1 MINTNGM
8 NVDDEDEVD
17 CILAQA
23 DILVP
28 DSSPEKMGTAGLPQF
43 TLYAQKGWH
52 APRQGNNSRVQTERD
67 SCQGSLCVF
76 TWM

>member
-8 NVDDEDEVD
+8 NVEDEVD

-23 DILVP
+23 DIFVP
-28 DSSPEKMGTAGLPQF
+28 DSSPEKMGTAVLPQF

-52 APRQGNNSRVQTERD
+52 ATGEQQQSAD
-67 SCQGSLCVF
+67 
-76 TWM
+76 

>member
-17 CILAQA
+17 RILVQA

-28 DSSPEKMGTAGLPQF
+28 DFSLEEMGTVGLPQF
-43 TLYAQKGWH
+43 MLYAQKGWH
-52 APRQGNNSRVQTERD
+52 AP
-67 SCQGSLCVF
+67 
-76 TWM
+76 